1 MNKFRKRQKKSNMV
15 LFYSFLCK
23 SVPVFLIITVFCSI
37 FGNSFSF
44 KETKPVKQEIENC
57 ISNETYVVDEMGET
71 LCAEMSVAPQIFLQS
86 STLSN
91 LNNSFSSFLENLRY
105 MFFPKTRYVAK
116 AEFYVKN
123 ILGTSDYITDGMLTA
138 GAKIASSCVEVAETD
153 LFARAAVDKHQLDQ
167 YFGITPEEATKIVRG
182 MISASKTNVD
192 SQAFSITVT
201 SYVSKMDAYVVMV
214 AVQDAIHDV
223 SEMITAESPDAS
235 DCEIS
240 FLSYVETTQDVET
253 VKPFTSNTI
262 IACTAVGIILLFF
275 LG

>member
-1 MNKFRKRQKKSNMV
+1 
-15 LFYSFLCK
+15 
-23 SVPVFLIITVFCSI
+23 
-37 FGNSFSF
+37 
-44 KETKPVKQEIENC
+44 
-57 ISNETYVVDEMGET
+57 
-71 LCAEMSVAPQIFLQS
+71 
-86 STLSN
+86 
-91 LNNSFSSFLENLRY
+91 